1 MKDLTEAELIDM
13 ESRVVRLLNAF
24 EDDPDDMSRTELN
37 NAFDIA
43 RDRIATVASDT
54 ERLCN
59 HVRRTVKEPQ
69 CRSHNARH

>member
-24 EDDPDDMSRTELN
+24 EDDDDLDNMSRFELT

-43 RDRIATVASDT
+43 RDRISAVARDT
-54 ERLCN
+54 GRLCD
-59 HVRRTVKEPQ
+59 HVRKTTKETP
-69 CRSHNARH
+69 CAPSR